1 MALINKPT
9 QVAKTSATKID
20 NVITTNIFDESL
32 KKGIIK
38 SDLSD
43 HLPIFFSISTSK
55 QPQDSSPLK
64 PKKTYFQRKQS
75 SLFLRSE
82 K

>member
-55 QPQDSSPLK
+55 PPQDSSPLK
-64 PKKTYFQRKQS
+64 PKKTYFQRKQP